1 MTDPAIRAAA
11 IRLYDRFTHV
21 HGDRRAFM
29 ADLAKLAGGTVA
41 AEALLTAIAANPAAA
56 AIVEPSDERLSTS
69 QVQWQVAPDKTMKGY
84 LAVPRRMT
92 DPLPAIMVIHENR
105 GLNAHTEDVA
115 RRAALA
121 GFVAL
126 APDFLSLDGGT
137 PADEDAARDMIGKLN
152 PVQTVSSAVA
162 TVNWLRQNPRVNG
175 RVGAV
180 GFCWGGGLINRL
192 AIAAGPALAAGVAY
206 YGPAGDPAQA
216 GRVKARL
223 LLHYAGN
230 DERVNAGAPAWIDA
244 LKAAGVQVTRHDYP
258 GTEHAFHNDTS
269 AERYNEAAARLSW
282 DRTISFFAAAL
293 GGPRGPV
300 GAAR

>member
-1 MTDPAIRAAA
+1 MNIAALIRDPAGRPLDLPV
-11 IRLYDRFTHV
+11 RLRL
-21 HGDRRAFM
+21 RRPN
-29 ADLAKLAGGTVA
+29 GQVA
-41 AEALLTAIAANPAAA
+41 AEYVPPRQDGGAMYWPM
-56 AIVEPSDERLSTS
+56 RLSAGATFGVWS
-69 QVQWQVAPDKTMKGY
+69 LEA
-84 LAVPRRMT
+84 LT
-92 DPLPAIMVIHENR
+92 DPDAPPVGRTTFRVEAFLPE
-105 GLNAHTEDVA
+105 
-115 RRAALA
+115 
-121 GFVAL
+121 
-126 APDFLSLDGGT
+126 
-137 PADEDAARDMIGKLN
+137 
-152 PVQTVSSAVA
+152 
-162 TVNWLRQNPRVNG
+162 
-175 RVGAV
+175 
-180 GFCWGGGLINRL
+180 RL